1 MSRGFFVTG
10 TDTGVGKTYVAQVLL
25 HQLARAGYKV
35 AGMKPVAS
43 GCRAT
48 PHGLR
53 NSDAMALRVASNLEL
68 DYADVNPY
76 AFEEPVAPH
85 LAAGNS
91 EIHLGRI
98 QECLARVRARAD
110 WVVVEGAGGWRVP
123 LNPRAAISDL
133 ARLLALPVILVV
145 GMRLG
150 CINHALL
157 SAEAITRDGAPLAG
171 WVANEM
177 TPNMRR
183 VADNIATLRDRM
195 SVPLLGV
202 IPYRESGLDAA
213 TENALALALAIS
225 DFGSAKRK

>member
-1 MSRGFFVTG
+1 MNRGFFVTG
-10 TDTGVGKTYVAQVLL
+10 SDTGVGKTYVAQVLL

-48 PHGLR
+48 ADGLR
-53 NSDAMALRVASNLEL
+53 NADAEALRAASNVAL

-85 LAAGNS
+85 LAAG
-91 EIHLGRI
+91 EIEIRLGCI
-98 QECLARVRARAD
+98 QKSFARLRARAD

-123 LNPRAAISDL
+123 LTAHAAISDL
-133 ARLLALPVILVV
+133 VKLLDLPVILVV

-157 SAEAITRDGAPLAG
+157 SAEAISRDAVPLVG
-171 WVANEM
+171 WIANEINSHM
-177 TPNMRR
+177 QRF
-183 VADNIATLRDRM
+183 ADNIATLRDRM

-202 IPYRESGLDAA
+202 IPYREYGLDA
-213 TENALALALAIS
+213 TSEDELVLAPAIRE
-225 DFGSAKRK
+225 FGSASRE

>member
-48 PHGLR
+48 PLGLR

-195 SVPLLGV
+195 PVPLLGV